1 MVLGYG
7 RIDHKI
13 IMAVPSLHNAIKD
26 RHYSPALP
34 SGHNYNNFIGTMFKI
49 E

>member
-1 MVLGYG
+1 MMLGYS
-7 RIDHKI
+7 RIDHNI
-13 IMAVPSLHNAIKD
+13 IMSSLHNAIKD

-34 SGHNYNNFIGTMFKI
+34 FGHNYNNFIGTMFKI